1 MTDCKNTMSAD
12 VDTYTQKEYESMDTE
27 SKNKTTEEV
36 KKLID
41 SFIYDISKLVSKDYN
56 IRLVIS
62 PRLKADEHCGHGVFR
77 IENSNLE
84 YTYLGNI
91 NEAVKNIDAL

>member
-1 MTDCKNTMSAD
+1 MN
-12 VDTYTQKEYESMDTE
+12 TE

-77 IENSNLE
+77 IENYNLE

-91 NEAVKNIDAL
+91 NEAVKNIGAL

>member
-1 MTDCKNTMSAD
+1 
-12 VDTYTQKEYESMDTE
+12 MDTK

>member
-1 MTDCKNTMSAD
+1 MKKNNWF
-12 VDTYTQKEYESMDTE
+12 
-27 SKNKTTEEV
+27 NKKIEEVEKDLNTNLEKGLTTEEV

-91 NEAVKNIDAL
+91 NEAVKNIGAL